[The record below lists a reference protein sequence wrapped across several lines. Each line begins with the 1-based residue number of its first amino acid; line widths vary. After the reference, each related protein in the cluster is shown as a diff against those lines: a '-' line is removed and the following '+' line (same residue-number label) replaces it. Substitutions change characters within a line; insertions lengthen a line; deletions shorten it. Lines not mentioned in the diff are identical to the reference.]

1 MKVIPPLTIVDAML
15 TSSTAAEPGAGETLW
30 NVATAYTVGQTVYL
44 ATTHRKYECL
54 VAHTGAS
61 PDVNLTGATPK
72 WLELGPTNRW
82 ACFDLYRN
90 TATVQASPLTVVL
103 TPGARVGAM
112 ALMGL
117 VGDSVTVSMTVSAVT
132 VYSRT
137 INIISRSTID
147 WTGYFFGT
155 FGNSPSVILFDLPLY
170 SNGVITIAITR
181 ASGNVS
187 CGGIVVGNAVD
198 LGRVE
203 AQASRDSLNFSTV
216 SRDAFGNA
224 TLVPRRTVPRTSQTL
239 LTEKAKVNTL
249 LDLVVSLN
257 AVPAVW
263 SALDDRTDS
272 DYFEAML
279 ILGIYKEF
287 SINVAYPDYAKVNLQ
302 LEEI

>member
-1 MKVIPPLTIVDAML
+1 MKVIPPLTITDAML
-15 TSSTAAEPGAGETLW
+15 TSSTAAEPGPGETLW
-30 NVATAYTVGQTVYL
+30 LVGTAYTVGQTCYL
-44 ATTHRKYECL
+44 ATTHRRYECL
-54 VAHTGAS
+54 VANTGAS
-61 PDVNLTGATPK
+61 PDVNLTGTTPK
-72 WLELGPTNRW
+72 WLELGPTNKW
-82 ACFDLYRN
+82 AMFDLYRN
-90 TATVQASPLTVVL
+90 TATTVASPLTVVI
-103 TPGARVGAM
+103 TPGARIGAM

-117 VGDSVTVSMTVSAVT
+117 VGDSVTIDMTVGASN

-137 INIISRSTID
+137 ITLITRNTVT

-170 SNGVITIAITR
+170 SNGVISVTITR

-187 CGGIVVGNAVD
+187 CGAFVIGNAVT
-198 LGRVE
+198 LGY
-203 AQASRDSLNFSTV
+203 AQYQASRDSLNFSTIN
-216 SRDAFGNA
+216 RDTFGNA
-224 TLVPRRTVPRTSQTL
+224 VLVPRRTVPRTSQVL
-239 LTEKAKVNTL
+239 LTEKSKVNSL

-272 DYFEAML
+272 DYFEALL

-287 SINVAYPDYAKVNLQ
+287 SINVAYPEHAKVNLQ